1 MFFWNTE
8 KILGMN
14 ARNLLYIREHNPRS
28 AVRLADDKLASK
40 KVLKKNKIP
49 VMPMLAL
56 FDSFQDIEEFDFESL
71 PSSFVIKPNKGFGGE
86 GIWVVKN
93 KARGGWRLTGG
104 EVVNAE
110 MIRNHLYNIFD
121 GNYSLGNVEDVAYI
135 EERVRNHSCF
145 KKLTFGGGLPDIRV
159 IVYNMIPVMAML
171 RLPTRESGG
180 KANLHQGGIGVG
192 VEIATGVT
200 TKAIWHDQEIKKYPD
215 TNQKLHGIRIPFW
228 KDILEMSSLC
238 QQISGLGYIGVDIVL
253 DAKRGPLVLE
263 LNARPGLGI
272 QNANRMGLRSRLR
285 RVEGLKVK
293 SPVKAVRIARE
304 LFGGEISME
313 IEKEYDK
320 PVVHSK
326 EEIVLIGKKNKKA
339 RLVAKVDTGAYR
351 TSIDHSIADKIS
363 LGKPIG
369 KKYVKSALGKEE
381 RDIYE
386 VTMILSRKKIKTEVF
401 LSDRAHMKYDAIIG
415 RRDLKNFLVDP
426 NIMEVKK

>member
-1 MFFWNTE
+1 MFFFNTE

-14 ARNLLYIREHNPRS
+14 ARNLLYIREHNSR
-28 AVRLADDKLASK
+28 AAIRLADDKLASK
-40 KVLKKNKIP
+40 KLLKKNKIP

-56 FDSFQDIEEFDFESL
+56 FDSFQDIEEFDFEQL
-71 PSSFVIKPNKGFGGE
+71 PSSFVLKPNKGFGGE
-86 GIWVVKN
+86 GIWVIKN
-93 KARGGWRLTGG
+93 KARGGWRRTDGSI
-104 EVVNAE
+104 VNVE
-110 MIRNHLYNIFD
+110 MMKDHLYNIFD

-135 EERVRNHSCF
+135 EERVKNHNCF
-145 KKLTFGGGLPDIRV
+145 KKLTYGGGLPDIRV

-192 VEIATGVT
+192 VEIASGVT
-200 TKAIWHDQEIKKYPD
+200 TKAIWHDNEIKRYPE
-215 TNQKLHGIRIPFW
+215 TNLKLHGIRVPFW
-228 KDILEMSSLC
+228 KEILEMSATC

-272 QNANRMGLRSRLR
+272 QNANKVGLRSRLR
-285 RVEGLKVK
+285 RVEGLKLK
-293 SPVKAVRIARE
+293 NPVKAVRIARE
-304 LFGGEISME
+304 LFGGELSIE

-326 EEIVLIGKKNKKA
+326 EEIVLMGKRNKKV

-351 TSIDHSIADKIS
+351 TSIDHSVAEKLN

-369 KKYVKSALGKEE
+369 KKIVKSALGQEE

-386 VTMILSRKKIKTEVF
+386 VTMILSRKKVKTEVF

-426 NIMEVKK
+426 SIMKVKK